1 MLKNT
6 NCITQLALN
15 YCDILS
21 TEIRES
27 FCVVL
32 CGCETRDQR
41 PLLGGLKRLLLLLR
55 CVTCVRKAASEISAE
70 LHLVQ
75 QAEGERKG
83 ERSPSQQLKE
93 TLKMHLP
100 LQLEHAAIHT
110 GCMTLHQQKWF
121 LLSVAYSEDDLDLV
135 NNPSLMFKHQVLQL
149 N

>member
-1 MLKNT
+1 MAKNT

-21 TEIRES
+21 TESRES
-27 FCVVL
+27 FCIVL
-32 CGCETRDQR
+32 CSCETCDER
-41 PLLGGLKRLLLLLR
+41 PLLGGLKRLPLLQ
-55 CVTCVRKAASEISAE
+55 CVTCVRKAASEIGAE
-70 LHLVQ
+70 RHLVQ

-83 ERSPSQQLKE
+83 ERSPSQQPKE
-93 TLKMHLP
+93 TLKMHLS
-100 LQLEHAAIHT
+100 LQLKHAAIHA

-135 NNPSLMFKHQVLQL
+135 DYPSLMFKHQVLQL

>member
-1 MLKNT
+1 MRSSVWL
-6 NCITQLALN
+6 
-15 YCDILS
+15 
-21 TEIRES
+21 
-27 FCVVL
+27 
-32 CGCETRDQR
+32 RDAR
-41 PLLGGLKRLLLLLR
+41 SAPSPRRAEEAPAAAVR
-55 CVTCVRKAASEISAE
+55 CMTCVRKAASEISAE

-83 ERSPSQQLKE
+83 ERSPSQQLKQ
-93 TLKMHLP
+93 TLKMHLS

>member
-27 FCVVL
+27 FCIVL
-32 CGCETRDQR
+32 CSCETRDQR
-41 PLLGGLKRLLLLLR
+41 PLLGGLKRLLLPR

-70 LHLVQ
+70 LHLLQ

-93 TLKMHLP
+93 TLKMHLS
-100 LQLEHAAIHT
+100 LQLKHAAIHT
-110 GCMTLHQQKWF
+110 GCVTLHQQK
-121 LLSVAYSEDDLDLV
+121 
-135 NNPSLMFKHQVLQL
+135 
-149 N
+149 